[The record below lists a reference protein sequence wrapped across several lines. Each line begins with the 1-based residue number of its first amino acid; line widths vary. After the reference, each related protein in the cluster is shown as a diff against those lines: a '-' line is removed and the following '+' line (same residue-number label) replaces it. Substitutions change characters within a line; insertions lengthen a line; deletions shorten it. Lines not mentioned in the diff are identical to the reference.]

1 MYLSFNTVTYF
12 DSFGVE
18 HVLKKIKKLIKG
30 FTITTNIYR
39 VKAFDSTIYGYFCV
53 GFIDFMLNGKN
64 LTDFTNLFSL
74 NNFKDNNKIILK
86 YIKNKWSA

>member
-1 MYLSFNTVTYF
+1 MYLSYNTVTYF

-18 HVLKKIKKLIKG
+18 QVLKKIKKLIKG

-64 LTDFTNLFSL
+64 LTDFTNPFSL

-86 YIKNKWSA
+86 YIKNK

>member
-1 MYLSFNTVTYF
+1 MYLSYNTVTYF

-18 HVLKKIKKLIKG
+18 QVLKKIKKLIKG

-86 YIKNKWSA
+86 YIKNK

>member
-1 MYLSFNTVTYF
+1 MYLSYNAVTYF

-74 NNFKDNNKIILK
+74 NNFKDNDKIILK
-86 YIKNKWSA
+86 YIKNG